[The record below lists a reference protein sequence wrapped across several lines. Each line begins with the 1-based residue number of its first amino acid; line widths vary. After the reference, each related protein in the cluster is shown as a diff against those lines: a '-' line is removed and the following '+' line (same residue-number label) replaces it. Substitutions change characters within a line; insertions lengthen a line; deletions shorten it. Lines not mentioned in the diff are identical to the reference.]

1 MKITPVN
8 EKIGA
13 FVKDV
18 SLSDL
23 DPHEFKTLYQ
33 ALLRH
38 KVLFFRD
45 QPLSTEEHIALG
57 QRFGALEPPHPFFPH
72 LTDNDQVVIIE
83 TAPGN
88 PPSKSYWHTDMTW
101 QMVPPKCSILHAQFV
116 PEQGGDTIWCDM
128 AGVWAD
134 LSAAEQSELRSLET
148 IHALHAFEDS
158 RYDHLDDNGE
168 SVVSKRA
175 RDYPP
180 IRRPMMQVHPE
191 TSQEV
196 LFINEQFT
204 RSIINWSEAASQQ
217 RLSALFSKARQVQ
230 YQVRFSWQKG
240 SVAIW
245 DNRATQHF
253 AITDYGDTPRRLHRV
268 TVQGEPCLAGKPYLP

>member
-1 MKITPVN
+1 MKITALT
-8 EKIGA
+8 KTIGA
-13 FVKDV
+13 LVDDIQLF
-18 SLSDL
+18 SISDN
-23 DPHEFKTLYQ
+23 EFKSLYQ
-33 ALLRH
+33 AFLRH

-45 QPLSTEEHIALG
+45 QHLSIEEHIALG
-57 QRFGALEPPHPFFPH
+57 QRFGVLEPPHPFFPH
-72 LTDNDQVVIIE
+72 LEDCDQVVIIE
-83 TAPGN
+83 TARGN

-101 QMVPPKCSILHAQFV
+101 QVVPPKCSILHAQFV
-116 PEQGGDTIWCDM
+116 PKQGGDTIWCDM

-158 RYDHLDDNGE
+158 RYDHLDSHGE
-168 SVVSKRA
+168 SFVSKRA

-204 RSIINWSEAASQQ
+204 RSIMNWSEAESQQ
-217 RLSALFSKARQVQ
+217 RLFALFSKARQAQ

-253 AITDYGDTPRRLHRV
+253 AVTDYGDTPRRLYRV